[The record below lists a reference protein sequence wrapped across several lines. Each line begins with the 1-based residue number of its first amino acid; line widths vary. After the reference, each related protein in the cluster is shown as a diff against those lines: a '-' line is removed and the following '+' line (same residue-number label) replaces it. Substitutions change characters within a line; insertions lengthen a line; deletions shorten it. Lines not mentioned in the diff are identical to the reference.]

1 MNTTHGKNRTTDLS
15 FVFKDKLKKR
25 KRKRITKQPPTPSH
39 GATEPRSQEP
49 GARSQEESGARSV
62 KTRTTKISKWTVSK

>member
-25 KRKRITKQPPTPSH
+25 KIKRITKQPTTASH
-39 GATEPRSQEP
+39 GPTEPRSH
-49 GARSQEESGARSV
+49 GARSQESGGVRS
-62 KTRTTKISKWTVSK
+62 TKREDPNHENHE